1 VHASR
6 KTAAAHEKPTASVLS
21 QVRRRRSR
29 SRRYSVDSTHE
40 SVCERPTRSAG
51 HRPSGTPRLVRLG
64 WSVAGLAALA
74 LVAAACTGGGSSS
87 SGAGSYGAAPTKS
100 SASPSA
106 AIVDLR
112 GSKLGQTLVDGQGRT
127 LYLFEADKAGKSE
140 CNGACTSAW
149 PPYLSNGT
157 PHAGTGV
164 TGALLGT
171 SIRGDGG
178 GTQVTYRGHPLYYYA
193 GDNRPGDAAG
203 QGLNQFGARWYVL
216 APGGNKIDTD

>member
-1 VHASR
+1 MHATR
-6 KTAAAHEKPTASVLS
+6 KTTEAQEKPTASVLS
-21 QVRRRRSR
+21 HRRRRRSR
-29 SRRYSVDSTHE
+29 R
-40 SVCERPTRSAG
+40 
-51 HRPSGTPRLVRLG
+51 G

-87 SGAGSYGAAPTKS
+87 SGAGSYGAAPATS
-100 SASPSA
+100 SGSPSA

-127 LYLFEADKAGKSE
+127 LYLFEADKAGTSN

-149 PPYLSNGT
+149 PPYVSNGT
-157 PHAGTGV
+157 PHAGTGL

-171 SIRGDGG
+171 STRGDGG
-178 GTQVTYRGHPLYYYA
+178 GTQVTYHGHPLYYYA

-203 QGLNQFGARWYVL
+203 QGLNQFGAKWYVL
-216 APGGNKIDTD
+216 APSGNKIDTD